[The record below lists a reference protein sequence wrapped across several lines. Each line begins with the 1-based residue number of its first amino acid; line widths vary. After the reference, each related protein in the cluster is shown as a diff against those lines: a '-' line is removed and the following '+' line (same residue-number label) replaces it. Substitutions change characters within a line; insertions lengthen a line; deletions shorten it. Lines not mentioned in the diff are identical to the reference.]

1 MTELANP
8 LLLFT
13 AQVVSILSVLLL
25 ATGYCKTDPSST
37 SSKIFATLSVF
48 VVFYLLAGM
57 DANHINPQFRLN
69 LESWQVLI
77 NLGVSAIPGFFM
89 IYCFLIF
96 QEGEKFPLPLAIAFS
111 LQVFADFIVDSMRRV
126 GDPFIES
133 NLFDWSIL
141 AMDILQLTFVVFA
154 IYWTLKGWR
163 ADLVADRRILRWFII
178 GLQGA
183 LIFTVVFL
191 ENFLLA
197 GGSESNA
204 EGQAFI
210 VYSLALLTLC
220 MLIVAL
226 RFDFVSLS
234 NVIRKVAESN
244 LEVSAASIRFDE
256 DSFNSVF
263 GKEQLYREAGLTI
276 STLAQKLSVPEYR
289 LRSFIHKQLGFR
301 NFNAMLHQ
309 YRVEDASELLI
320 EHNKESVP
328 VLTVA
333 LTVGYQSITPFNN
346 AFRKIKGVTPSE
358 YRKQHQ
364 WR

>member
-1 MTELANP
+1 MADLINP
-8 LLLFT
+8 LLLFA
-13 AQVVSILSVLLL
+13 AQIVSILSVLLL
-25 ATGYCKTDPSST
+25 ATGYFKTDPNST
-37 SSKIFATLSVF
+37 SSKIFAALSVF
-48 VVFYLLAGM
+48 VVFYLLSGM
-57 DANHINPQFRLN
+57 DADHIDSQFRLN

-77 NLGVSAIPGFFM
+77 NFGVSAIPGLFM
-89 IYCFLIF
+89 VYCFLIF
-96 QEGEKFPLPLAIAFS
+96 QEGERFPIPLGIAFS
-111 LQVFADFIVDSMRRV
+111 LQIFSDFIVDSMRRV
-126 GDPFIES
+126 SDPFVES
-133 NLFDWSIL
+133 NLFDWSIVV
-141 AMDILQLTFVVFA
+141 MDILQLIFVVFA

-183 LIFTVVFL
+183 LIFAVVFL
-191 ENFLLA
+191 ENFLLV

-204 EGQAFI
+204 QGQAII
-210 VYSLALLTLC
+210 VYSLALLTLS
-220 MLIVAL
+220 MLVVAL

-234 NVIRKVAESN
+234 NVIRKVAESTS
-244 LEVSAASIRFDE
+244 EDSGASLKFDE
-256 DSFNSVF
+256 DSFNIIF
-263 GKEQLYREAGLTI
+263 KKEQLYREAGLTI
-276 STLAQKLSVPEYR
+276 STLAQKLSIPEYR

-320 EHNKESVP
+320 DNGSISVP
-328 VLTVA
+328 ILTIA

-364 WR
+364 

>member
-1 MTELANP
+1 MAHLINP
-8 LLLFT
+8 LLLYA
-13 AQVVSILSVLLL
+13 AQIVSILSVLLL
-25 ATGYCKTDPSST
+25 ATGYFKTDPSST

-48 VVFYLLAGM
+48 VVFYLLSGM
-57 DANHINPQFRLN
+57 DADHIDSQFRLN

-77 NLGVSAIPGFFM
+77 NLGVSAIPGLFM
-89 IYCFLIF
+89 VYCFLIF
-96 QEGEKFPLPLAIAFS
+96 QEGEKFPIPLGIAFS
-111 LQVFADFIVDSMRRV
+111 LQVFSDFIVDSMLRV
-126 GDPFIES
+126 NDRFVES
-133 NLFDWSIL
+133 DLFGWSIVV
-141 AMDILQLTFVVFA
+141 MDILQLIFVVFA

-183 LIFTVVFL
+183 LIFAVVFL
-191 ENFLLA
+191 ENFLLV

-204 EGQAFI
+204 QGQAII
-210 VYSLALLTLC
+210 VYSLALLTLS
-220 MLIVAL
+220 MLVVAL

-234 NVIRKVAESN
+234 NVIRKVAESTSEESGAP
-244 LEVSAASIRFDE
+244 LKFDE
-256 DSFNSVF
+256 DSFNIF
-263 GKEQLYREAGLTI
+263 KKEQLYREAGLTI
-276 STLAQKLSVPEYR
+276 ATLAQKLSMPEYR

-309 YRVEDASELLI
+309 YRVEDASKLLI
-320 EHNKESVP
+320 DNGSISVP
-328 VLTVA
+328 ILTIA

-364 WR
+364 